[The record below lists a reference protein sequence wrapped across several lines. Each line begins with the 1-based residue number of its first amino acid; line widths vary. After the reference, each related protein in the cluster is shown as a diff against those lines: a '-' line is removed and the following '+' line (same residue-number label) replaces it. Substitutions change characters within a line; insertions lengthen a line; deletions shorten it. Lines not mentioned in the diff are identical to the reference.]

1 MCHGRIVII
10 ILKSGKTDKFPE
22 KVPVKIVR
30 ILEILCQWY
39 HNNLMWA
46 FCERSAEIRKNSA
59 NSKKSEKIGTK
70 YGHFIQTGFRNY
82 GQNAEKTVSFVI
94 RVDNQKG
101 LGYNLNIKVDAL
113 CVDFVKKCEC
123 TTVTVVCSSFSACQS
138 GHTGTVPMKG
148 CVFWETHMPA
158 TKPFLLYILFLERGN
173 FSMQFKK
180 NKTVLAAVLAAAM
193 ACSAIVPTAA
203 SAAGTRTKA
212 EAYGD
217 KTYAARF
224 MSLYDDVITNGVQ
237 NGYMSSTSTVSGG
250 LGVPYHSVE
259 TLCIEAPDYGHETT
273 SEALSYLVWTAA
285 MRDNIVNKANKGE
298 ITVKGEK
305 DAASETVGDTAK
317 AWKTMEATLVPDT
330 QAGIMQKNDLSATY
344 SDEWEQIELY
354 PTDMVSD
361 CTAKNPIHQ
370 YFTSAYGSDKGLYLM
385 HWLADV
391 DDWYGFGAGTSSQY
405 KQQNVSGSFTMINT
419 FQRGEQES
427 CWETIPHACVEEL
440 KFGIQSGQEESTR
453 NGGMKGFFNTE
464 QNVAK
469 QYSYTNA
476 PDAEDRAIQAVYAAN
491 RWGVADQSVDSK
503 WGGSQKLDVLA
514 AKMGDET
521 RNNMFDKYYR
531 SIGATNKWATD
542 STNGQYYLMNWYTS
556 WGGALDGNW
565 AWQIGC
571 SHAHEFYQNPLAAY
585 ALAYDT
591 NLSSNMKAQGA
602 VEDFKK
608 SFQTQM
614 EYYLWLL
621 SNDGVIAGGS
631 TNSVNGRYEDHSK
644 NVSGTSEFNK
654 MVYVEHPVYADPGSN
669 HWIGNQVWAVQRL
682 AELYYV
688 VKTQGDAS
696 GITVGGM
703 DLTTALETILDKWTG
718 WFLDNSILGKASGT
732 IKFEDYY
739 EKYHATNGFGKT
751 KFEIPDLSTV
761 TDDGESFS
769 IPSSLIWSGEPNT
782 WTGTYQENTNL
793 KATIVGYGDGDLGC
807 VSSLANTLIYYAAGR
822 GVSASDLATGEA
834 SYKSSRG
841 TKSTDMKDRAAQSLY
856 LAKELL
862 DREWNKYRDDIGLGV
877 SDHNTNLT
885 RLWETK
891 LVLPNGQRANGQGK
905 VLAKGDYTGKMPNG
919 DLIQDGVAFVDI
931 RSNYRDDPMYKEAEK
946 YYQQD
951 GNTDGY
957 YFTLHRFWHA
967 GDIMM
972 ALGTMAEVY
981 PDLTPDPDSENP
993 DTDAPV
999 VTPSDVTVAVGE
1011 TKDLTVD
1018 QTGCDFKSDDD
1029 SIASVSKDGTITGVK
1044 EGTTTITVTNKD
1056 GKSTTV
1062 KVTVTATDTTTTEAT
1077 TTTTGSETTT
1087 TGAETTTTGAET
1099 TTTGADTTTS
1109 AGETTTVDPNADNI
1123 GDVNLDGVVDILDA
1137 VMLNKYLAG
1146 VVQLSD
1152 QALRNANC
1160 DQSADDI
1167 DNVGE
1172 KDTTALV
1179 RFVLNME
1186 GYQDLPFIAE

>member
-1 MCHGRIVII
+1 
-10 ILKSGKTDKFPE
+10 
-22 KVPVKIVR
+22 
-30 ILEILCQWY
+30 
-39 HNNLMWA
+39 
-46 FCERSAEIRKNSA
+46 
-59 NSKKSEKIGTK
+59 
-70 YGHFIQTGFRNY
+70 
-82 GQNAEKTVSFVI
+82 
-94 RVDNQKG
+94 
-101 LGYNLNIKVDAL
+101 
-113 CVDFVKKCEC
+113 
-123 TTVTVVCSSFSACQS
+123 
-138 GHTGTVPMKG
+138 
-148 CVFWETHMPA
+148 
-158 TKPFLLYILFLERGN
+158 
-173 FSMQFKK
+173 MQFKK

-285 MRDNIVNKANKGE
+285 MRDNIVNKANKGD

-330 QAGIMQKNDLSATY
+330 QAGIMQKQQLSATY

-354 PTDMVSD
+354 PTDMLTGNNAV
-361 CTAKNPIHQ
+361 NPIHQ

-440 KFGIQSGQEESTR
+440 KFGIKSGQEGSTR

-464 QNVAK
+464 QNVAQ

-521 RNNMFDKYYR
+521 RNNMFDKYYKT
-531 SIGATNKWATD
+531 IGTTNKWD
-542 STNGQYYLMNWYTS
+542 SSNSDGQYYLMNWYTS
-556 WGGALDGNW
+556 WGGALDGGW

-631 TNSVNGRYEDHSK
+631 TNSVNGRYEEHSK
-644 NVSGTSEFNK
+644 NASGTAEFNK

-732 IKFEDYY
+732 ITFEDYY
-739 EKYHATNGFGKT
+739 EHYHEKDGTGKT

-769 IPSSLIWSGEPNT
+769 IPSSLIWSGEPNS

-877 SDHNTNLT
+877 SDHNTNLV

-931 RSNYRDDPMYKEAEK
+931 RSNYKNDPMYKEAEK

-972 ALGTMAEVY
+972 ALGTMSEVY

-1062 KVTVTATDTTTTEAT
+1062 KVTVTAADTTTTEAT
-1077 TTTTGSETTT
+1077 TTTASKTTT
-1087 TGAETTTTGAET
+1087 TESV

-1152 QALRNANC
+1152 QAYRNANC

-1167 DNVGE
+1167 NNVGE

-1179 RFVLNME
+1179 RFVLNMD
-1186 GYQDLPFIAE
+1186 GYQNLPYIAE

>member
-1 MCHGRIVII
+1 M
-10 ILKSGKTDKFPE
+10 LF
-22 KVPVKIVR
+22 
-30 ILEILCQWY
+30 
-39 HNNLMWA
+39 
-46 FCERSAEIRKNSA
+46 RS
-59 NSKKSEKIGTK
+59 
-70 YGHFIQTGFRNY
+70 
-82 GQNAEKTVSFVI
+82 
-94 RVDNQKG
+94 
-101 LGYNLNIKVDAL
+101 AL

-180 NKTVLAAVLAAAM
+180 NKTVLAAILAAAM

-305 DAASETVGDTAK
+305 DAASESVGDTAK
-317 AWKTMEATLVPDT
+317 AWKTMESTLVPDT
-330 QAGIMQKNDLSATY
+330 QAGIMQKQQLSATY

-354 PTDMVSD
+354 PTDMLEGNNAV
-361 CTAKNPIHQ
+361 NPIHQ

-391 DDWYGFGAGTSSQY
+391 DDWYGFGSGTSSQY

-440 KFGIQSGQEESTR
+440 KFGIQNGQEGSTR
-453 NGGMKGFFNTE
+453 IGGMKGFFNTE
-464 QNVAK
+464 QKVAP

-521 RNNMFDKYYR
+521 RNNMFDKYYKT
-531 SIGATNKWATD
+531 IGTTNKWDT
-542 STNGQYYLMNWYTS
+542 SNSNGQYYLMNWYTS
-556 WGGALDGNW
+556 WGGALDGSW

-631 TNSVNGRYEDHSK
+631 TNSVNGRYEEHSK

-732 IKFEDYY
+732 ITFEDYY
-739 EKYHATNGFGKT
+739 EKYHATDGTGKT

-761 TDDGESFS
+761 TDDGTSFS
-769 IPSSLIWSGEPNT
+769 IPSSLIWSGEPNS

-822 GVSASDLATGEA
+822 GISANDLATGEA
-834 SYKSSRG
+834 SYKSNRG

-862 DREWNKYRDDIGLGV
+862 DREWNNFRDDIGLGV

-891 LVLPNGQRANGQGK
+891 LVLPNGQRTNGQGK

-931 RSNYRDDPMYKEAEK
+931 RSNYKSDPMYQEAEK

-951 GNTDGY
+951 GNTDNY

-972 ALGTMAEVY
+972 ALGTMSEVY
-981 PDLTPDPDSENP
+981 PDLTPDSETP

-1044 EGTTTITVTNKD
+1044 EGKTTITVTNKD

-1062 KVTVTATDTTTTEAT
+1062 TVTVTAADTTTTEAT
-1077 TTTTGSETTT
+1077 TTTTESETTT
-1087 TGAETTTTGAET
+1087 TGAKTTTT
-1099 TTTGADTTTS
+1099 

-1152 QALRNANC
+1152 QAYRNANC

-1179 RFVLNME
+1179 RFVLNMD
-1186 GYQDLPFIAE
+1186 GYQNLPYIAE

>member
-1 MCHGRIVII
+1 M
-10 ILKSGKTDKFPE
+10 
-22 KVPVKIVR
+22 
-30 ILEILCQWY
+30 
-39 HNNLMWA
+39 
-46 FCERSAEIRKNSA
+46 
-59 NSKKSEKIGTK
+59 
-70 YGHFIQTGFRNY
+70 
-82 GQNAEKTVSFVI
+82 
-94 RVDNQKG
+94 
-101 LGYNLNIKVDAL
+101 
-113 CVDFVKKCEC
+113 DFVKKCEC

-330 QAGIMQKNDLSATY
+330 QAGIMQKSQLKATY

-354 PTDMVSD
+354 PTDML
-361 CTAKNPIHQ
+361 TGNEAANPIHQ

-440 KFGIQSGQEESTR
+440 KFGIKSGQEGSTR

-464 QNVAK
+464 QNVAQ

-521 RNNMFDKYYR
+521 RNNMFDKYYKT
-531 SIGATNKWATD
+531 IGTTNKWD
-542 STNGQYYLMNWYTS
+542 SSNSNGQYYLMNWYTS
-556 WGGALDGNW
+556 WGGALDGGW

-631 TNSVNGRYEDHSK
+631 TNSVNGRYEEHSK
-644 NVSGTSEFNK
+644 NASGTAEFNK

-732 IKFEDYY
+732 ITFEDYY
-739 EKYHATNGFGKT
+739 EHYHEKDGTGKT

-769 IPSSLIWSGEPNT
+769 IPSSLIWSGEPNS

-834 SYKSSRG
+834 SYKANRG

-891 LVLPNGQRANGQGK
+891 LVLPNGQRANGLGK

-931 RSNYRDDPMYKEAEK
+931 RSNYKSDPMYQEAEK

-999 VTPSDVTVAVGE
+999 VTPSEVTVKVGE

-1029 SIASVSKDGTITGVK
+1029 SIASVSKDGTITGVSAGK
-1044 EGTTTITVTNKD
+1044 TTITVTNKD

-1062 KVTVTATDTTTTEAT
+1062 TVTVTAADTTTTEAT
-1077 TTTTGSETTT
+1077 TTTTESV
-1087 TGAETTTTGAET
+1087 

-1152 QALRNANC
+1152 QAYRNANC

-1167 DNVGE
+1167 NNVGE

-1179 RFVLNME
+1179 RFVLNMD
-1186 GYQDLPFIAE
+1186 GYQNLPFIAAE

>member
-1 MCHGRIVII
+1 
-10 ILKSGKTDKFPE
+10 
-22 KVPVKIVR
+22 
-30 ILEILCQWY
+30 
-39 HNNLMWA
+39 
-46 FCERSAEIRKNSA
+46 
-59 NSKKSEKIGTK
+59 
-70 YGHFIQTGFRNY
+70 
-82 GQNAEKTVSFVI
+82 
-94 RVDNQKG
+94 
-101 LGYNLNIKVDAL
+101 
-113 CVDFVKKCEC
+113 
-123 TTVTVVCSSFSACQS
+123 
-138 GHTGTVPMKG
+138 
-148 CVFWETHMPA
+148 
-158 TKPFLLYILFLERGN
+158 
-173 FSMQFKK
+173 
-180 NKTVLAAVLAAAM
+180 
-193 ACSAIVPTAA
+193 
-203 SAAGTRTKA
+203 
-212 EAYGD
+212 
-217 KTYAARF
+217 
-224 MSLYDDVITNGVQ
+224 
-237 NGYMSSTSTVSGG
+237 
-250 LGVPYHSVE
+250 
-259 TLCIEAPDYGHETT
+259 
-273 SEALSYLVWTAA
+273 
-285 MRDNIVNKANKGE
+285 
-298 ITVKGEK
+298 
-305 DAASETVGDTAK
+305 
-317 AWKTMEATLVPDT
+317 
-330 QAGIMQKNDLSATY
+330 
-344 SDEWEQIELY
+344 
-354 PTDMVSD
+354 
-361 CTAKNPIHQ
+361 
-370 YFTSAYGSDKGLYLM
+370 
-385 HWLADV
+385 
-391 DDWYGFGAGTSSQY
+391 
-405 KQQNVSGSFTMINT
+405 
-419 FQRGEQES
+419 
-427 CWETIPHACVEEL
+427 
-440 KFGIQSGQEESTR
+440 
-453 NGGMKGFFNTE
+453 
-464 QNVAK
+464 
-469 QYSYTNA
+469 
-476 PDAEDRAIQAVYAAN
+476 
-491 RWGVADQSVDSK
+491 
-503 WGGSQKLDVLA
+503 
-514 AKMGDET
+514 MGDET
-521 RNNMFDKYYR
+521 RNNMFDKYYKT
-531 SIGATNKWATD
+531 IGTTDKWD
-542 STNGQYYLMNWYTS
+542 KSNSNGQYYLMNWYTS
-556 WGGALDGNW
+556 WGGALDGSW

-654 MVYVEHPVYADPGSN
+654 MVYVEHAVYADPGSN

-732 IKFEDYY
+732 ITFEDYY
-739 EKYHATNGFGKT
+739 EKYHATDGTGKT

-769 IPSSLIWSGEPNT
+769 IPSILIWSGEPNS

-822 GVSASDLATGEA
+822 GISASDLATGEA

-905 VLAKGDYTGKMPNG
+905 TLAKGDYTGKMPNG

-931 RSNYRDDPMYKEAEK
+931 RSNYKSDPMYQEAEK

-951 GNTDGY
+951 GNTDNY

-972 ALGTMAEVY
+972 ALGTMSEVY

-1044 EGTTTITVTNKD
+1044 EGKTTITVTNKD

-1062 KVTVTATDTTTTEAT
+1062 TVTVTAADTTTTEAT
-1077 TTTTGSETTT
+1077 TTTTESETTT
-1087 TGAETTTTGAET
+1087 TGAKTTTT
-1099 TTTGADTTTS
+1099 

-1152 QALRNANC
+1152 QAYRNANC

-1179 RFVLNME
+1179 RFVLNMD
-1186 GYQDLPFIAE
+1186 GYQNLPYIAE

>member
-1 MCHGRIVII
+1 
-10 ILKSGKTDKFPE
+10 
-22 KVPVKIVR
+22 
-30 ILEILCQWY
+30 
-39 HNNLMWA
+39 
-46 FCERSAEIRKNSA
+46 
-59 NSKKSEKIGTK
+59 
-70 YGHFIQTGFRNY
+70 
-82 GQNAEKTVSFVI
+82 
-94 RVDNQKG
+94 
-101 LGYNLNIKVDAL
+101 
-113 CVDFVKKCEC
+113 
-123 TTVTVVCSSFSACQS
+123 
-138 GHTGTVPMKG
+138 
-148 CVFWETHMPA
+148 
-158 TKPFLLYILFLERGN
+158 
-173 FSMQFKK
+173 MQFKK

-305 DAASETVGDTAK
+305 DAASESVGDTAK
-317 AWKTMEATLVPDT
+317 AWKTMESTLVPDT
-330 QAGIMQKNDLSATY
+330 QAGIMQKQQLSATY

-354 PTDMVSD
+354 PTAMLEGNNAV
-361 CTAKNPIHQ
+361 NPIHQ

-391 DDWYGFGAGTSSQY
+391 DDWYGFGSGTSSQY

-440 KFGIQSGQEESTR
+440 KFGIKNGQEGSTR
-453 NGGMKGFFNTE
+453 EGGMKGFFNTE
-464 QNVAK
+464 QKVAP

-521 RNNMFDKYYR
+521 RNNMFDKYYKT
-531 SIGATNKWATD
+531 IGTTNKWDT
-542 STNGQYYLMNWYTS
+542 SNSNGQYYLMNWYTS
-556 WGGALDGNW
+556 WGGALDGSW

-631 TNSVNGRYEDHSK
+631 TNSVNGRYEEHSK

-732 IKFEDYY
+732 ITFEDYY
-739 EKYHATNGFGKT
+739 EKYHATDGTGKT

-761 TDDGESFS
+761 TDDGTSFS
-769 IPSSLIWSGEPNT
+769 IPSSLIWSGEPNS

-822 GVSASDLATGEA
+822 GISANDLATGEA
-834 SYKSSRG
+834 SYKSNRG

-862 DREWNKYRDDIGLGV
+862 DREWNNFRDDIGLGV

-891 LVLPNGQRANGQGK
+891 LVLPNGQRTNGQGK

-931 RSNYRDDPMYKEAEK
+931 RSNYKSDPMYQEAEK

-951 GNTDGY
+951 GNTDNY

-972 ALGTMAEVY
+972 ALGTMSEVY
-981 PDLTPDPDSENP
+981 PDLTPDSETP

-1044 EGTTTITVTNKD
+1044 EGKTTITVTNKD

-1062 KVTVTATDTTTTEAT
+1062 TVTVTAADTTTTEAT
-1077 TTTTGSETTT
+1077 TTTTESETTT
-1087 TGAETTTTGAET
+1087 TGAKTTTT
-1099 TTTGADTTTS
+1099 

-1152 QALRNANC
+1152 QAYRNANC

-1179 RFVLNME
+1179 RFVLNMD
-1186 GYQDLPFIAE
+1186 GYQNLPYIAE

>member
-1 MCHGRIVII
+1 MRC
-10 ILKSGKTDKFPE
+10 KT
-22 KVPVKIVR
+22 
-30 ILEILCQWY
+30 QQ
-39 HNNLMWA
+39 NN
-46 FCERSAEIRKNSA
+46 
-59 NSKKSEKIGTK
+59 
-70 YGHFIQTGFRNY
+70 
-82 GQNAEKTVSFVI
+82 
-94 RVDNQKG
+94 
-101 LGYNLNIKVDAL
+101 
-113 CVDFVKKCEC
+113 
-123 TTVTVVCSSFSACQS
+123 
-138 GHTGTVPMKG
+138 
-148 CVFWETHMPA
+148 
-158 TKPFLLYILFLERGN
+158 
-173 FSMQFKK
+173 
-180 NKTVLAAVLAAAM
+180 
-193 ACSAIVPTAA
+193 
-203 SAAGTRTKA
+203 
-212 EAYGD
+212 
-217 KTYAARF
+217 
-224 MSLYDDVITNGVQ
+224 
-237 NGYMSSTSTVSGG
+237 
-250 LGVPYHSVE
+250 
-259 TLCIEAPDYGHETT
+259 
-273 SEALSYLVWTAA
+273 
-285 MRDNIVNKANKGE
+285 
-298 ITVKGEK
+298 KGEK
-305 DAASETVGDTAK
+305 DAASESVGDTAK
-317 AWKTMEATLVPDT
+317 AWKTMESTLVPDT
-330 QAGIMQKNDLSATY
+330 QAGIMQKQQLSATY

-354 PTDMVSD
+354 PTDMLEGN
-361 CTAKNPIHQ
+361 TAVNPIHQ

-391 DDWYGFGAGTSSQY
+391 DDWYGFGSGTSSQY

-440 KFGIQSGQEESTR
+440 KFGIQNGQEGSTR
-453 NGGMKGFFNTE
+453 IGGMKGFFNTE
-464 QNVAK
+464 QKVAQ

-521 RNNMFDKYYR
+521 RNNMFDKYYKT
-531 SIGATNKWATD
+531 IGTTDKWD
-542 STNGQYYLMNWYTS
+542 KSNSNGQYYLMNWYTS
-556 WGGALDGNW
+556 WGGALDGSW

-732 IKFEDYY
+732 ITFEDYY
-739 EKYHATNGFGKT
+739 EKYHATDGTGKT

-769 IPSSLIWSGEPNT
+769 IPSSLIWSGEPNS

-822 GVSASDLATGEA
+822 GISASDLATGEA

-891 LVLPNGQRANGQGK
+891 LVLPNGQRQNGQGK
-905 VLAKGDYTGKMPNG
+905 TLAKGDYTGKMPNG

-931 RSNYRDDPMYKEAEK
+931 RSNYKSDPMYQEAEK

-951 GNTDGY
+951 GNTDNY

-972 ALGTMAEVY
+972 ALGTMSEVY
-981 PDLTPDPDSENP
+981 PDLTPDSKTP

-1044 EGTTTITVTNKD
+1044 EGKTTITVTNKD

-1062 KVTVTATDTTTTEAT
+1062 TVTVTAADTTTTEAT
-1077 TTTTGSETTT
+1077 TTSEATTT
-1087 TGAETTTTGAET
+1087 TGAKTTTT
-1099 TTTGADTTTS
+1099 

-1152 QALRNANC
+1152 QAYRNANC

-1179 RFVLNME
+1179 RFVLNMD
-1186 GYQDLPFIAE
+1186 GYQNLPYIAE

>member
-1 MCHGRIVII
+1 MIPKSTPIYYCKKTCICHGRIVII

-59 NSKKSEKIGTK
+59 NSKKSEKTGTK
-70 YGHFIQTGFRNY
+70 YGQFIQTGFLNY

-180 NKTVLAAVLAAAM
+180 NKTVLAAILAAAM

-317 AWKTMEATLVPDT
+317 AWKTMEATLIPDT
-330 QAGIMQKNDLSATY
+330 QAGIMQKQQLSATY

-354 PTDMVSD
+354 PTDMLNGNNAV
-361 CTAKNPIHQ
+361 NPIHQ

-440 KFGIQSGQEESTR
+440 KFGIQNGQEGSTR

-464 QNVAK
+464 QNVAQ

-521 RNNMFDKYYR
+521 RNNMFDKYYKT
-531 SIGATNKWATD
+531 IGTTNKWDT
-542 STNGQYYLMNWYTS
+542 SNSNGQYYLMNWYTS
-556 WGGALDGNW
+556 WGGALDGGW

-644 NVSGTSEFNK
+644 NASGTSEFNK

-696 GITVGGM
+696 GISVGGM

-732 IKFEDYY
+732 ITFEDYY
-739 EKYHATNGFGKT
+739 EKYHATDGTGKT

-761 TDDGESFS
+761 TDDGTSFS
-769 IPSSLIWSGEPNT
+769 IPSSLIWSGEPNS

-822 GVSASDLATGEA
+822 GISASDLATGEA
-834 SYKSSRG
+834 SYKANRG

-891 LVLPNGQRANGQGK
+891 LVLPNGQRTNGQGK
-905 VLAKGDYTGKMPNG
+905 TLAKGDYTGKMPNG

-931 RSNYRDDPMYKEAEK
+931 RSNYKSDPMYLEAEK
-946 YYQQD
+946 YYKQD
-951 GNTDGY
+951 GNTDNY

-972 ALGTMAEVY
+972 ALGTMSEVY
-981 PDLTPDPDSENP
+981 PDLTPDSETP

-999 VTPSDVTVAVGE
+999 VTPSDVTVKVGE

-1018 QTGCDFKSDDD
+1018 QTGCDFKSDDE

-1044 EGTTTITVTNKD
+1044 EGKTTITVTNKD

-1062 KVTVTATDTTTTEAT
+1062 TVTVTAATTTEAT
-1077 TTTTGSETTT
+1077 TTSANDTTT
-1087 TGAETTTTGAET
+1087 TATETTASGA
-1099 TTTGADTTTS
+1099 
-1109 AGETTTVDPNADNI
+1109 TTTVDPNADNI
-1123 GDVNLDGVVDILDA
+1123 GDVNLDGVVDIADA
-1137 VMLNKYLAG
+1137 VTLNKYLAG

-1160 DQSADDI
+1160 DQSPSDI
-1167 DNVGE
+1167 DNIGD

-1179 RFVLNME
+1179 RFVLNVE
-1186 GYQDLPFIAE
+1186 GYQDLPFMGE

>member
-1 MCHGRIVII
+1 
-10 ILKSGKTDKFPE
+10 
-22 KVPVKIVR
+22 
-30 ILEILCQWY
+30 
-39 HNNLMWA
+39 
-46 FCERSAEIRKNSA
+46 
-59 NSKKSEKIGTK
+59 
-70 YGHFIQTGFRNY
+70 
-82 GQNAEKTVSFVI
+82 
-94 RVDNQKG
+94 
-101 LGYNLNIKVDAL
+101 
-113 CVDFVKKCEC
+113 
-123 TTVTVVCSSFSACQS
+123 
-138 GHTGTVPMKG
+138 
-148 CVFWETHMPA
+148 
-158 TKPFLLYILFLERGN
+158 
-173 FSMQFKK
+173 MQFKK

-330 QAGIMQKNDLSATY
+330 QAGIMQKSQLKATY

-354 PTDMVSD
+354 PTDML
-361 CTAKNPIHQ
+361 TGNEAANPIHQ

-440 KFGIQSGQEESTR
+440 KFGIKSGQEGSTR

-464 QNVAK
+464 QNVAQ

-521 RNNMFDKYYR
+521 RNNMFDKYYKT
-531 SIGATNKWATD
+531 IGTTNKWD
-542 STNGQYYLMNWYTS
+542 SSNSNGQYYLMNWYTS
-556 WGGALDGNW
+556 WGGALDGGW

-631 TNSVNGRYEDHSK
+631 TNSVNGRYEEHSK

-732 IKFEDYY
+732 ITFEDYY
-739 EKYHATNGFGKT
+739 EHYHEKDGTGKT

-891 LVLPNGQRANGQGK
+891 LVLPNGQRANGLGK

-931 RSNYRDDPMYKEAEK
+931 RSNYKSDPMYKEAEK

-999 VTPSDVTVAVGE
+999 VTPSEVTVKVGE

-1029 SIASVSKDGTITGVK
+1029 SVASVSKDGTITGVK

-1062 KVTVTATDTTTTEAT
+1062 KVTVTATTTEAT
-1077 TTTTGSETTT
+1077 TTIASETTT
-1087 TGAETTTTGAET
+1087 TESV

-1152 QALRNANC
+1152 QAYRNANC

-1167 DNVGE
+1167 NNVGE

-1179 RFVLNME
+1179 RFVLNMD
-1186 GYQDLPFIAE
+1186 GYQNLPFIAAE

>member
-1 MCHGRIVII
+1 
-10 ILKSGKTDKFPE
+10 
-22 KVPVKIVR
+22 
-30 ILEILCQWY
+30 
-39 HNNLMWA
+39 
-46 FCERSAEIRKNSA
+46 
-59 NSKKSEKIGTK
+59 
-70 YGHFIQTGFRNY
+70 
-82 GQNAEKTVSFVI
+82 
-94 RVDNQKG
+94 
-101 LGYNLNIKVDAL
+101 
-113 CVDFVKKCEC
+113 
-123 TTVTVVCSSFSACQS
+123 
-138 GHTGTVPMKG
+138 
-148 CVFWETHMPA
+148 
-158 TKPFLLYILFLERGN
+158 
-173 FSMQFKK
+173 MQFKK
-180 NKTVLAAVLAAAM
+180 NKTVLAAILAAAM

-217 KTYAARF
+217 STYAARF

-305 DAASETVGDTAK
+305 DAASESVGDIAK
-317 AWKTMEATLVPDT
+317 AWKTMEATLVPDA
-330 QAGIMQKNDLSATY
+330 QAGIMQKQELSATY

-354 PTDMVSD
+354 PTDMLDGNKAV
-361 CTAKNPIHQ
+361 NPIHQ

-391 DDWYGFGAGTSSQY
+391 DDWYGFGSGTSSQY

-440 KFGIQSGQEESTR
+440 KFGIQSGQEGSTR

-521 RNNMFDKYYR
+521 RNNMFDKYYKT
-531 SIGATNKWATD
+531 IGTTNKWDT
-542 STNGQYYLMNWYTS
+542 SNSNGQYYLMNWYTS
-556 WGGALDGNW
+556 WGGALDGGW

-631 TNSVNGRYEDHSK
+631 TNSVNGRYEEHSK

-696 GITVGGM
+696 GVTVGGM

-732 IKFEDYY
+732 ITFEDYY
-739 EKYHATNGFGKT
+739 EKYHATDGTGKT

-793 KATIVGYGDGDLGC
+793 KATITGYGDGDLGC

-822 GVSASDLATGEA
+822 GISASDLATGEA
-834 SYKSSRG
+834 SYKSNRG

-905 VLAKGDYTGKMPNG
+905 VLAKGDYSGKMPNG

-931 RSNYRDDPMYKEAEK
+931 RSNYKSDPMYQEAEK

-951 GNTDGY
+951 GNTDNY

-972 ALGTMAEVY
+972 ALGTMSEVY
-981 PDLTPDPDSENP
+981 PTLTPDPTEDP
-993 DTDAPV
+993 DAPV
-999 VTPSDVTVAVGE
+999 VTPSEVTVKVGE

-1018 QTGCDFKSDDD
+1018 QTGCDFKSDDE

-1062 KVTVTATDTTTTEAT
+1062 TVTVTAADTTTTEAT
-1077 TTTTGSETTT
+1077 TTTTESETTT
-1087 TGAETTTTGAET
+1087 TGAETTTT
-1099 TTTGADTTTS
+1099 

-1172 KDTTALV
+1172 RDTTALV

>member
-1 MCHGRIVII
+1 M
-10 ILKSGKTDKFPE
+10 
-22 KVPVKIVR
+22 
-30 ILEILCQWY
+30 
-39 HNNLMWA
+39 
-46 FCERSAEIRKNSA
+46 
-59 NSKKSEKIGTK
+59 
-70 YGHFIQTGFRNY
+70 
-82 GQNAEKTVSFVI
+82 
-94 RVDNQKG
+94 
-101 LGYNLNIKVDAL
+101 
-113 CVDFVKKCEC
+113 DFVKKCEC

-317 AWKTMEATLVPDT
+317 AWKTMESTLIPDT
-330 QAGIMQKNDLSATY
+330 QAGIMQKQQLSATY

-354 PTDMVSD
+354 PTDMLQGN
-361 CTAKNPIHQ
+361 TAVNPIHQ

-440 KFGIQSGQEESTR
+440 KFGIKNGQEGSTR

-464 QNVAK
+464 QNVAQ

-521 RNNMFDKYYR
+521 RNNMFDKYYKT
-531 SIGATNKWATD
+531 IGTTNKGD
-542 STNGQYYLMNWYTS
+542 LSNSNGQYYLMNWYTS
-556 WGGALDGNW
+556 WGGALDGSW

-585 ALAYDT
+585 ALAYET

-732 IKFEDYY
+732 ITFEDYY
-739 EKYHATNGFGKT
+739 EKYHEKDGTGKT

-769 IPSSLIWSGEPNT
+769 IPSSLIWSGEPNS

-822 GVSASDLATGEA
+822 GISASDLATGEA
-834 SYKSSRG
+834 SYKANRG

-877 SDHNTNLT
+877 SDHNTNLK
-885 RLWETK
+885 RLWEQK

-931 RSNYRDDPMYKEAEK
+931 RSNYKSDPMYKEAEK

-972 ALGTMAEVY
+972 ALGTMSEVY
-981 PDLTPDPDSENP
+981 PDLTPDPETP

-1062 KVTVTATDTTTTEAT
+1062 KVTVTATTTEAT
-1077 TTTTGSETTT
+1077 TTTTES
-1087 TGAETTTTGAET
+1087 ETTTTGAET

>member
-1 MCHGRIVII
+1 
-10 ILKSGKTDKFPE
+10 
-22 KVPVKIVR
+22 
-30 ILEILCQWY
+30 
-39 HNNLMWA
+39 
-46 FCERSAEIRKNSA
+46 
-59 NSKKSEKIGTK
+59 
-70 YGHFIQTGFRNY
+70 
-82 GQNAEKTVSFVI
+82 
-94 RVDNQKG
+94 
-101 LGYNLNIKVDAL
+101 
-113 CVDFVKKCEC
+113 
-123 TTVTVVCSSFSACQS
+123 
-138 GHTGTVPMKG
+138 
-148 CVFWETHMPA
+148 
-158 TKPFLLYILFLERGN
+158 
-173 FSMQFKK
+173 MQFKK

-285 MRDNIVNKANKGE
+285 MRDNIVNKANKGD

-317 AWKTMEATLVPDT
+317 AWKTMEATLIPDT
-330 QAGIMQKNDLSATY
+330 QAGIMQKQQLSATY

-354 PTDMVSD
+354 PTDMLQGN
-361 CTAKNPIHQ
+361 TAVNPIHQ

-440 KFGIQSGQEESTR
+440 KFGIKNGQEGSTR

-464 QNVAK
+464 QNVAQ

-521 RNNMFDKYYR
+521 RNNMFDKYYKT
-531 SIGATNKWATD
+531 IGTTNKGD
-542 STNGQYYLMNWYTS
+542 LSNSNGQYYLMNWYTS
-556 WGGALDGNW
+556 WGGALDGSW

-585 ALAYDT
+585 ALAYET

-644 NVSGTSEFNK
+644 NVSGTAEFNK

-732 IKFEDYY
+732 ITFKDYY
-739 EKYHATNGFGKT
+739 EHYHETDGTGKT
-751 KFEIPDLSTV
+751 TFEIPDLSTV

-877 SDHNTNLT
+877 SDHNTNLK

-891 LVLPNGQRANGQGK
+891 LVLPDGKQANGQGK

-919 DLIQDGVAFVDI
+919 DLIQSGVAFVDI
-931 RSNYRDDPMYKEAEK
+931 RSNYKNDPMYKEAEK

-1062 KVTVTATDTTTTEAT
+1062 KVTVTATTTEAT
-1077 TTTTGSETTT
+1077 TTTTES
-1087 TGAETTTTGAET
+1087 ETTTTGAET

>member
-1 MCHGRIVII
+1 M
-10 ILKSGKTDKFPE
+10 
-22 KVPVKIVR
+22 
-30 ILEILCQWY
+30 
-39 HNNLMWA
+39 
-46 FCERSAEIRKNSA
+46 
-59 NSKKSEKIGTK
+59 
-70 YGHFIQTGFRNY
+70 
-82 GQNAEKTVSFVI
+82 
-94 RVDNQKG
+94 
-101 LGYNLNIKVDAL
+101 
-113 CVDFVKKCEC
+113 DFVKKCEC

-330 QAGIMQKNDLSATY
+330 QAGIMQKSQLKATY

-354 PTDMVSD
+354 PTDML
-361 CTAKNPIHQ
+361 TGNEAANPIHQ

-440 KFGIQSGQEESTR
+440 KFGIKSGQEGSTR

-464 QNVAK
+464 QNVAQ

-521 RNNMFDKYYR
+521 RNNMFDKYYKT
-531 SIGATNKWATD
+531 IGTTNKWD
-542 STNGQYYLMNWYTS
+542 SSNSNGQYYLMNWYTS
-556 WGGALDGNW
+556 WGGALDGGW

-631 TNSVNGRYEDHSK
+631 TNSVNGRYEEHSK
-644 NVSGTSEFNK
+644 NASGTAEFNK

-732 IKFEDYY
+732 ITFEDYY
-739 EKYHATNGFGKT
+739 EHYHEKDGTGKT

-769 IPSSLIWSGEPNT
+769 IPSSLIWSGEPNS

-834 SYKSSRG
+834 SYKANRG

-891 LVLPNGQRANGQGK
+891 LVLPNGQRANGLGK
-905 VLAKGDYTGKMPNG
+905 VLAKGDYSGKMPNG

-931 RSNYRDDPMYKEAEK
+931 RSNYKSDPMYQEAEK

-972 ALGTMAEVY
+972 ALGTMSEVY

-1029 SIASVSKDGTITGVK
+1029 SIASVSKDGTITGVSAGK
-1044 EGTTTITVTNKD
+1044 TTITVTNKD

-1062 KVTVTATDTTTTEAT
+1062 TVTVTAADTTTTEAT
-1077 TTTTGSETTT
+1077 TTTTESV
-1087 TGAETTTTGAET
+1087 

-1152 QALRNANC
+1152 QAYRNANC

-1167 DNVGE
+1167 NNVGE

-1179 RFVLNME
+1179 RFVLNMD
-1186 GYQDLPFIAE
+1186 GYQNLPFIAAE

>member
-1 MCHGRIVII
+1 M
-10 ILKSGKTDKFPE
+10 
-22 KVPVKIVR
+22 
-30 ILEILCQWY
+30 
-39 HNNLMWA
+39 
-46 FCERSAEIRKNSA
+46 
-59 NSKKSEKIGTK
+59 
-70 YGHFIQTGFRNY
+70 
-82 GQNAEKTVSFVI
+82 
-94 RVDNQKG
+94 
-101 LGYNLNIKVDAL
+101 
-113 CVDFVKKCEC
+113 DFVKKCEC

-330 QAGIMQKNDLSATY
+330 QAGIMQKSQLKATY

-354 PTDMVSD
+354 PTDML
-361 CTAKNPIHQ
+361 TGNEAANPIHQ

-440 KFGIQSGQEESTR
+440 KFGIKSGQEGSTR

-464 QNVAK
+464 QNVAQ

-521 RNNMFDKYYR
+521 RNNMFDKYYKT
-531 SIGATNKWATD
+531 IGTTNKWD
-542 STNGQYYLMNWYTS
+542 SSNSNGQYYLMNWYTS
-556 WGGALDGNW
+556 WGGALDGGW

-631 TNSVNGRYEDHSK
+631 TNSVNGRYEEHSK
-644 NVSGTSEFNK
+644 NASGTAEFNK

-732 IKFEDYY
+732 ITFEDYY
-739 EKYHATNGFGKT
+739 EHYHEKDGTGKT

-769 IPSSLIWSGEPNT
+769 IPSSLIWSGEPNS

-891 LVLPNGQRANGQGK
+891 LVLPNGQRQNGQGK
-905 VLAKGDYTGKMPNG
+905 TLAKGDYTGKMPNG

-931 RSNYRDDPMYKEAEK
+931 RSNYKNDPMYKEAEK

-972 ALGTMAEVY
+972 ALGTMSEVY

-1062 KVTVTATDTTTTEAT
+1062 KVTVTATTTEAT
-1077 TTTTGSETTT
+1077 TTTSETTT
-1087 TGAETTTTGAET
+1087 TESV

-1152 QALRNANC
+1152 QAYRNANC

-1167 DNVGE
+1167 NNVGE

-1179 RFVLNME
+1179 RFVLNMD
-1186 GYQDLPFIAE
+1186 GYQNLPFIAAE

>member
-1 MCHGRIVII
+1 
-10 ILKSGKTDKFPE
+10 
-22 KVPVKIVR
+22 
-30 ILEILCQWY
+30 
-39 HNNLMWA
+39 
-46 FCERSAEIRKNSA
+46 
-59 NSKKSEKIGTK
+59 
-70 YGHFIQTGFRNY
+70 
-82 GQNAEKTVSFVI
+82 
-94 RVDNQKG
+94 
-101 LGYNLNIKVDAL
+101 
-113 CVDFVKKCEC
+113 
-123 TTVTVVCSSFSACQS
+123 
-138 GHTGTVPMKG
+138 
-148 CVFWETHMPA
+148 
-158 TKPFLLYILFLERGN
+158 
-173 FSMQFKK
+173 MQFKK
-180 NKTVLAAVLAAAM
+180 NKTVLAAILAAAM

-217 KTYAARF
+217 STYAARF

-298 ITVKGEK
+298 ITVKGTK
-305 DAASETVGDTAK
+305 DASTESVGDTAK

-330 QAGIMQKNDLSATY
+330 QAGIMQKQQLSATY

-354 PTDMVSD
+354 PTDMLEGN
-361 CTAKNPIHQ
+361 TAVNPIHQ

-440 KFGIQSGQEESTR
+440 KFGIQSGQEGSTR
-453 NGGMKGFFNTE
+453 IGGMKGFFNTE
-464 QNVAK
+464 QKVAQ

-521 RNNMFDKYYR
+521 RNNMFDKYYKT
-531 SIGATNKWATD
+531 IGTTDKWD
-542 STNGQYYLMNWYTS
+542 KSNSNGQYYLMNWYTS
-556 WGGALDGNW
+556 WGGALDGSW

-688 VKTQGDAS
+688 VQTQGDAS

-703 DLTTALETILDKWTG
+703 SLTQALETILDKWTG

-732 IKFEDYY
+732 ITFEDYY
-739 EKYHATNGFGKT
+739 EKYHATDGTGKT

-769 IPSSLIWSGEPNT
+769 IPSSLIWSGEPNS
-782 WTGTYQENTNL
+782 WTATYQENTNL

-822 GVSASDLATGEA
+822 GISASDLATGEA
-834 SYKSSRG
+834 SYKANRG

-891 LVLPNGQRANGQGK
+891 LVLPNGQRQNGQGK
-905 VLAKGDYTGKMPNG
+905 TLAKGDYTGKMPNG

-931 RSNYRDDPMYKEAEK
+931 RSNYKSDPMYQEAEK
-946 YYQQD
+946 YYKQD
-951 GNTDGY
+951 GNTDNY

-972 ALGTMAEVY
+972 ALGTMSEVY
-981 PDLTPDPDSENP
+981 PDLTPDPET

-999 VTPSDVTVAVGE
+999 VTPSDVTIKVGE

-1018 QTGCDFKSDDD
+1018 QKDCTFKSDDE

-1044 EGTTTITVTNKD
+1044 EGTTTITVTNPE

-1062 KVTVTATDTTTTEAT
+1062 KVTVTADDVTTTEAT
-1077 TTTTGSETTT
+1077 TTSTSETTT
-1087 TGAETTTTGAET
+1087 TGSATTPDATK
-1099 TTTGADTTTS
+1099 
-1109 AGETTTVDPNADNI
+1109 DNI

-1160 DQSADDI
+1160 NQTAESV
-1167 DNVGE
+1167 NSVGDE
-1172 KDTTALV
+1172 DTTSLMEFLLSLV
-1179 RFVLNME
+1179 E
-1186 GYQDLPFIAE
+1186 DLPVTD

>member
-1 MCHGRIVII
+1 
-10 ILKSGKTDKFPE
+10 
-22 KVPVKIVR
+22 
-30 ILEILCQWY
+30 
-39 HNNLMWA
+39 
-46 FCERSAEIRKNSA
+46 
-59 NSKKSEKIGTK
+59 
-70 YGHFIQTGFRNY
+70 
-82 GQNAEKTVSFVI
+82 
-94 RVDNQKG
+94 
-101 LGYNLNIKVDAL
+101 
-113 CVDFVKKCEC
+113 
-123 TTVTVVCSSFSACQS
+123 
-138 GHTGTVPMKG
+138 
-148 CVFWETHMPA
+148 
-158 TKPFLLYILFLERGN
+158 
-173 FSMQFKK
+173 MQFKK

-330 QAGIMQKNDLSATY
+330 QAGIMQKSQLKATY

-354 PTDMVSD
+354 PTDML
-361 CTAKNPIHQ
+361 TGNEAANPIHQ

-440 KFGIQSGQEESTR
+440 KFGIKSGQEGSTR

-464 QNVAK
+464 QNVAQ

-521 RNNMFDKYYR
+521 RNNMFDKYYKT
-531 SIGATNKWATD
+531 IGTTNKWD
-542 STNGQYYLMNWYTS
+542 SSNSNGQYYLMNWYTS
-556 WGGALDGNW
+556 WGGALDGGW

-631 TNSVNGRYEDHSK
+631 TNSVNGRYEEHSK
-644 NVSGTSEFNK
+644 NASGTAEFNK

-732 IKFEDYY
+732 ITFEDYY
-739 EKYHATNGFGKT
+739 EHYHEKDGTGKT

-769 IPSSLIWSGEPNT
+769 IPSSLIWSGEPNS

-834 SYKSSRG
+834 SYKANRG

-891 LVLPNGQRANGQGK
+891 LVLPNGQRANGLGK

-931 RSNYRDDPMYKEAEK
+931 RSNYKSDPMYQEAEK

-972 ALGTMAEVY
+972 ALGTMSEVY

-999 VTPSDVTVAVGE
+999 VTPSDVTIAVGE

-1029 SIASVSKDGTITGVK
+1029 SIASVSKDGTITGVSAGK
-1044 EGTTTITVTNKD
+1044 TTITVTNKD

-1062 KVTVTATDTTTTEAT
+1062 TVTVTAADTTTTEAT
-1077 TTTTGSETTT
+1077 TTTTESV
-1087 TGAETTTTGAET
+1087 

-1152 QALRNANC
+1152 QAYRNANC

-1167 DNVGE
+1167 NNVGE

-1179 RFVLNME
+1179 RFVLNMD
-1186 GYQDLPFIAE
+1186 GYQNLPFIAAE

>member
-1 MCHGRIVII
+1 
-10 ILKSGKTDKFPE
+10 
-22 KVPVKIVR
+22 
-30 ILEILCQWY
+30 
-39 HNNLMWA
+39 
-46 FCERSAEIRKNSA
+46 
-59 NSKKSEKIGTK
+59 
-70 YGHFIQTGFRNY
+70 
-82 GQNAEKTVSFVI
+82 
-94 RVDNQKG
+94 
-101 LGYNLNIKVDAL
+101 
-113 CVDFVKKCEC
+113 
-123 TTVTVVCSSFSACQS
+123 
-138 GHTGTVPMKG
+138 
-148 CVFWETHMPA
+148 
-158 TKPFLLYILFLERGN
+158 
-173 FSMQFKK
+173 MQFKK

-330 QAGIMQKNDLSATY
+330 QAGIMQKSQLKATY

-354 PTDMVSD
+354 PTDML
-361 CTAKNPIHQ
+361 TGNEAANPIHQ

-440 KFGIQSGQEESTR
+440 KFGIKSGQEGSTR

-464 QNVAK
+464 QNVAQ

-521 RNNMFDKYYR
+521 RNNMFDKYYKT
-531 SIGATNKWATD
+531 IGTTNKWD
-542 STNGQYYLMNWYTS
+542 SSNSNGQYYLMNWYTS
-556 WGGALDGNW
+556 WGGALDGGW

-631 TNSVNGRYEDHSK
+631 TNSVNGRYEEHSK
-644 NVSGTSEFNK
+644 NASGTAEFNK

-732 IKFEDYY
+732 ITFEDYY
-739 EKYHATNGFGKT
+739 EHYHEKDGTGKT

-769 IPSSLIWSGEPNT
+769 IPSSLIWSGEPNS

-834 SYKSSRG
+834 SYKANRG

-891 LVLPNGQRANGQGK
+891 LVLPNGQRANGLGK
-905 VLAKGDYTGKMPNG
+905 VLAKGDYSGKMPNG

-931 RSNYRDDPMYKEAEK
+931 RSNYKNDPMYKEAEK

-972 ALGTMAEVY
+972 ALGTMSEVY

-1062 KVTVTATDTTTTEAT
+1062 KVTVTATTTEAT
-1077 TTTTGSETTT
+1077 TTIASETTT
-1087 TGAETTTTGAET
+1087 TESV

-1152 QALRNANC
+1152 QAYRNANC

-1167 DNVGE
+1167 NNVGE

-1179 RFVLNME
+1179 RFVLNMD
-1186 GYQDLPFIAE
+1186 GYQNLPFIAAE

>member
-1 MCHGRIVII
+1 M
-10 ILKSGKTDKFPE
+10 
-22 KVPVKIVR
+22 
-30 ILEILCQWY
+30 
-39 HNNLMWA
+39 
-46 FCERSAEIRKNSA
+46 
-59 NSKKSEKIGTK
+59 
-70 YGHFIQTGFRNY
+70 
-82 GQNAEKTVSFVI
+82 
-94 RVDNQKG
+94 
-101 LGYNLNIKVDAL
+101 
-113 CVDFVKKCEC
+113 DFVKKCEC

-330 QAGIMQKNDLSATY
+330 QAGIMQKQQLSATY

-354 PTDMVSD
+354 PTDMLTGNNAV
-361 CTAKNPIHQ
+361 NPIHQ

-440 KFGIQSGQEESTR
+440 KFGIKSGQEGSTR

-464 QNVAK
+464 QNVAQ

-521 RNNMFDKYYR
+521 RNNMFDKYYKT
-531 SIGATNKWATD
+531 IGTTNKWD
-542 STNGQYYLMNWYTS
+542 SSNSDGQYYLMNWYTS
-556 WGGALDGNW
+556 WGGALDGSW

-585 ALAYDT
+585 ALAYET

-631 TNSVNGRYEDHSK
+631 TNSVNGRYEEHSK

-732 IKFEDYY
+732 ITFEDYY
-739 EKYHATNGFGKT
+739 EHYHEKDGTGKT

-769 IPSSLIWSGEPNT
+769 IPSSLIWSGEPNS

-822 GVSASDLATGEA
+822 GVSANDLATGEA

-891 LVLPNGQRANGQGK
+891 LVLPNGQRANGLGK

-931 RSNYRDDPMYKEAEK
+931 RSNYKSDPMYQEAEK

-972 ALGTMAEVY
+972 ALGTMSEVY

-1029 SIASVSKDGTITGVK
+1029 SIASVSKDGTITGVSAGK
-1044 EGTTTITVTNKD
+1044 TTITVTNKD

-1062 KVTVTATDTTTTEAT
+1062 TVTVTAADTTTTEAT
-1077 TTTTGSETTT
+1077 TTTTESV
-1087 TGAETTTTGAET
+1087 

-1152 QALRNANC
+1152 QAYRNANC

-1167 DNVGE
+1167 NNVGE

-1179 RFVLNME
+1179 RFVLNMD
-1186 GYQDLPFIAE
+1186 GYQNLPFIAAE

>member
-1 MCHGRIVII
+1 
-10 ILKSGKTDKFPE
+10 
-22 KVPVKIVR
+22 
-30 ILEILCQWY
+30 
-39 HNNLMWA
+39 
-46 FCERSAEIRKNSA
+46 
-59 NSKKSEKIGTK
+59 
-70 YGHFIQTGFRNY
+70 
-82 GQNAEKTVSFVI
+82 
-94 RVDNQKG
+94 
-101 LGYNLNIKVDAL
+101 
-113 CVDFVKKCEC
+113 
-123 TTVTVVCSSFSACQS
+123 
-138 GHTGTVPMKG
+138 
-148 CVFWETHMPA
+148 
-158 TKPFLLYILFLERGN
+158 
-173 FSMQFKK
+173 MQFKK

-217 KTYAARF
+217 TTYAARF

-330 QAGIMQKNDLSATY
+330 QAGIMQKNELSATY

-354 PTDMVSD
+354 PTDMTTG
-361 CTAKNPIHQ
+361 CNAKNPIHQ

-440 KFGIQSGQEESTR
+440 KFGIQSGQEGSTR
-453 NGGMKGFFNTE
+453 IGGMKGFFNTE
-464 QNVAK
+464 AKVAQ

-531 SIGATNKWATD
+531 SIGATDKWATD

-556 WGGALDGNW
+556 WGGALDGGW

-585 ALAYDT
+585 ALAYET

-644 NVSGTSEFNK
+644 NVSGTAEFNK

-732 IKFEDYY
+732 ITFEDYY
-739 EKYHATNGFGKT
+739 EHYHEKDGTGKT

-793 KATIVGYGDGDLGC
+793 KATITGYGDGDLGC

-891 LVLPNGQRANGQGK
+891 LVLPNGERKNGQGN

-931 RSNYRDDPMYKEAEK
+931 RSNYKSDPMYKEAEK

-999 VTPSDVTVAVGE
+999 VTPSDVTVKVGE

-1029 SIASVSKDGTITGVK
+1029 SVASVSKDGTITGVK

>member
-1 MCHGRIVII
+1 
-10 ILKSGKTDKFPE
+10 
-22 KVPVKIVR
+22 
-30 ILEILCQWY
+30 
-39 HNNLMWA
+39 
-46 FCERSAEIRKNSA
+46 
-59 NSKKSEKIGTK
+59 
-70 YGHFIQTGFRNY
+70 
-82 GQNAEKTVSFVI
+82 
-94 RVDNQKG
+94 
-101 LGYNLNIKVDAL
+101 
-113 CVDFVKKCEC
+113 
-123 TTVTVVCSSFSACQS
+123 
-138 GHTGTVPMKG
+138 
-148 CVFWETHMPA
+148 
-158 TKPFLLYILFLERGN
+158 
-173 FSMQFKK
+173 MQFKK
-180 NKTVLAAVLAAAM
+180 NKTVLAAILAAAM

-217 KTYAARF
+217 STYAARF

-237 NGYMSSTSTVSGG
+237 NGYMSSASTVSGG

-305 DAASETVGDTAK
+305 DAASESVGNTAK
-317 AWKTMEATLVPDT
+317 AWKTMEATLIPDT
-330 QAGIMQKNDLSATY
+330 QAGIMQKQELSATY

-354 PTDMVSD
+354 PTDMLDGNKAV
-361 CTAKNPIHQ
+361 NPIHQ

-391 DDWYGFGAGTSSQY
+391 DDWYGFGSGTSSQY

-440 KFGIQSGQEESTR
+440 KFGIQSGQEGSTR

-521 RNNMFDKYYR
+521 RNNMFDKYYKT
-531 SIGATNKWATD
+531 IGTTNKWDT
-542 STNGQYYLMNWYTS
+542 SNSNGQYYLMNWYTS
-556 WGGALDGNW
+556 WGGALDGGW

-631 TNSVNGRYEDHSK
+631 TNSVNGRYEEHSK

-696 GITVGGM
+696 GVTVGGM

-732 IKFEDYY
+732 ITFEDYY
-739 EKYHATNGFGKT
+739 EKYHATDGTGKT

-769 IPSSLIWSGEPNT
+769 IPSSLIWSGEPNS

-822 GVSASDLATGEA
+822 GISASDLATGEA
-834 SYKSSRG
+834 SYKSNRG

-905 VLAKGDYTGKMPNG
+905 VLAKGDYSGKMPNG

-931 RSNYRDDPMYKEAEK
+931 RSNYKSDPMYQEAEK

-951 GNTDGY
+951 GNTDNY

-972 ALGTMAEVY
+972 ALGTMSEVY
-981 PDLTPDPDSENP
+981 PTLTPDSETP

-999 VTPSDVTVAVGE
+999 VTPSEVTVKVGE

-1018 QTGCDFKSDDD
+1018 QTGCDFKSDDE

-1062 KVTVTATDTTTTEAT
+1062 TVTVTAADTTTTEAT
-1077 TTTTGSETTT
+1077 TTTTESETTT
-1087 TGAETTTTGAET
+1087 TGAETTTT
-1099 TTTGADTTTS
+1099 

-1172 KDTTALV
+1172 RDTTALV

>member
-1 MCHGRIVII
+1 
-10 ILKSGKTDKFPE
+10 
-22 KVPVKIVR
+22 
-30 ILEILCQWY
+30 
-39 HNNLMWA
+39 
-46 FCERSAEIRKNSA
+46 
-59 NSKKSEKIGTK
+59 
-70 YGHFIQTGFRNY
+70 
-82 GQNAEKTVSFVI
+82 
-94 RVDNQKG
+94 
-101 LGYNLNIKVDAL
+101 
-113 CVDFVKKCEC
+113 
-123 TTVTVVCSSFSACQS
+123 
-138 GHTGTVPMKG
+138 
-148 CVFWETHMPA
+148 
-158 TKPFLLYILFLERGN
+158 
-173 FSMQFKK
+173 MQFKK

-317 AWKTMEATLVPDT
+317 AWKTMEATLVPDA
-330 QAGIMQKNDLSATY
+330 QSGIMQKSQLSATY

-354 PTDMVSD
+354 PTDMLTGNNAV
-361 CTAKNPIHQ
+361 NPIHQ
-370 YFTSAYGSDKGLYLM
+370 YFTSAYGSDQGLYLM

-405 KQQNVSGSFTMINT
+405 KQKNVSGSFTMINT

-440 KFGIQSGQEESTR
+440 KYGIKSGENGSTR

-464 QNVAK
+464 QNVAQ

-521 RNNMFDKYYR
+521 RNNMFDKYYKT
-531 SIGATNKWATD
+531 IGTTNKWD
-542 STNGQYYLMNWYTS
+542 SSNSNGQYYLMNWYTS
-556 WGGALDGNW
+556 WGGALDGSW

-631 TNSVNGRYEDHSK
+631 TNSVNGRYEEHSK
-644 NVSGTSEFNK
+644 NASGTAEFNK

-732 IKFEDYY
+732 ITFEDYY
-739 EKYHATNGFGKT
+739 EKYHATDGTGKT

-761 TDDGESFS
+761 TDDGTSFS

-834 SYKSSRG
+834 SYKSNRG

-862 DREWNKYRDDIGLGV
+862 DREWNNFRDDIGLGV
-877 SDHNTNLT
+877 SDHNTNLV

-891 LVLPNGQRANGQGK
+891 LVLPNGERKNGQGN

-931 RSNYRDDPMYKEAEK
+931 RSNYKNDPMYQEADR
-946 YYQQD
+946 YYKQD
-951 GNTDGY
+951 GNTDNY

-972 ALGTMAEVY
+972 ALGTMSEVY
-981 PDLTPDPDSENP
+981 PTLTPDSTEDP
-993 DTDAPV
+993 DAPV
-999 VTPSDVTVAVGE
+999 VTPSEVTIKVGE

-1044 EGTTTITVTNKD
+1044 EGTTTITVTNPE

-1062 KVTVTATDTTTTEAT
+1062 TVTVTAADTTTTEAT
-1077 TTTTGSETTT
+1077 TTTTASETTT
-1087 TGAETTTTGAET
+1087 TESV

-1152 QALRNANC
+1152 QAYRNANC
-1160 DQSADDI
+1160 DQSPTDI

-1172 KDTTALV
+1172 NDTTALV

-1186 GYQDLPFIAE
+1186 DYQNLPYIAK

>member
-1 MCHGRIVII
+1 M
-10 ILKSGKTDKFPE
+10 
-22 KVPVKIVR
+22 
-30 ILEILCQWY
+30 
-39 HNNLMWA
+39 
-46 FCERSAEIRKNSA
+46 
-59 NSKKSEKIGTK
+59 
-70 YGHFIQTGFRNY
+70 
-82 GQNAEKTVSFVI
+82 
-94 RVDNQKG
+94 
-101 LGYNLNIKVDAL
+101 
-113 CVDFVKKCEC
+113 DFVKKCEC

-317 AWKTMEATLVPDT
+317 AWKTMEATLIPDT
-330 QAGIMQKNDLSATY
+330 QAGIMQKQQLSATY

-354 PTDMVSD
+354 PTDMLQGN
-361 CTAKNPIHQ
+361 TAVNPIHQ

-440 KFGIQSGQEESTR
+440 KFGIKNGQEGSTR

-464 QNVAK
+464 QNVAQ

-521 RNNMFDKYYR
+521 RNNMFDKYYKT
-531 SIGATNKWATD
+531 IGTTNKGD
-542 STNGQYYLMNWYTS
+542 LSNSNGQYYLMNWYTS
-556 WGGALDGNW
+556 WGGALDGSW

-585 ALAYDT
+585 ALAYET

-732 IKFEDYY
+732 ITFEDYY
-739 EKYHATNGFGKT
+739 EHYHEKDGTGKT

-793 KATIVGYGDGDLGC
+793 KATITGYGDGDLGC

-834 SYKSSRG
+834 SYKANRG

-931 RSNYRDDPMYKEAEK
+931 RSNYKSDPMYKEAEK

-972 ALGTMAEVY
+972 ALGTMSEVY

-999 VTPSDVTVAVGE
+999 VTPSDVTIAVGE

-1062 KVTVTATDTTTTEAT
+1062 KVTVTADTTTTEAT
-1077 TTTTGSETTT
+1077 TTTTGS
-1087 TGAETTTTGAET
+1087 ETTTTGAET

-1186 GYQDLPFIAE
+1186 GYQDLPFIAAE

>member
-1 MCHGRIVII
+1 
-10 ILKSGKTDKFPE
+10 
-22 KVPVKIVR
+22 
-30 ILEILCQWY
+30 
-39 HNNLMWA
+39 
-46 FCERSAEIRKNSA
+46 
-59 NSKKSEKIGTK
+59 
-70 YGHFIQTGFRNY
+70 
-82 GQNAEKTVSFVI
+82 
-94 RVDNQKG
+94 
-101 LGYNLNIKVDAL
+101 
-113 CVDFVKKCEC
+113 
-123 TTVTVVCSSFSACQS
+123 
-138 GHTGTVPMKG
+138 
-148 CVFWETHMPA
+148 
-158 TKPFLLYILFLERGN
+158 
-173 FSMQFKK
+173 MQFKK

-217 KTYAARF
+217 TTYAARF

-317 AWKTMEATLVPDT
+317 AWKTMEATLVPDA
-330 QAGIMQKNDLSATY
+330 QSGIMQKQQLSATY
-344 SDEWEQIELY
+344 SDEWEQVELY
-354 PTDMVSD
+354 PTDMANGNNAV
-361 CTAKNPIHQ
+361 NPIHQ
-370 YFTSAYGSDKGLYLM
+370 YFTSAYGSDQGLYLM

-405 KQQNVSGSFTMINT
+405 KQKNVSGSFTMINT

-440 KFGIQSGQEESTR
+440 KYGIKSGQDGSTR

-464 QNVAK
+464 QNVAQ

-503 WGGSQKLDVLA
+503 WGGSQKLNVLA
-514 AKMGDET
+514 GKMGDET
-521 RNNMFDKYYR
+521 RNNMFDKYYKT
-531 SIGATNKWATD
+531 IGTTNVWDT
-542 STNGQYYLMNWYTS
+542 SNTNGQYYLMNWYTS
-556 WGGALDGNW
+556 WGGALDGSW

-602 VEDFKK
+602 VTDFQK

-644 NVSGTSEFNK
+644 NKSGTAEFNK

-688 VKTQGDAS
+688 VKTEGDSS

-732 IKFEDYY
+732 ITFEDYY
-739 EKYHATNGFGKT
+739 EKYHETDGTGKT

-761 TDDGESFS
+761 TDDGTSFS

-834 SYKSSRG
+834 SYKSNRG

-862 DREWNKYRDDIGLGV
+862 DREWNNFRDDIGLGV
-877 SDHNTNLT
+877 SDHNTNLV

-891 LVLPNGQRANGQGK
+891 LVLPNGERQNGQGK
-905 VLAKGDYTGKMPNG
+905 VLAKGDYTGRMPNG

-931 RSNYRDDPMYKEAEK
+931 RSNYKSDPMYQEAEK

-981 PDLTPDPDSENP
+981 PDLTPDSDEDP
-993 DTDAPV
+993 DAPV
-999 VTPSDVTVAVGE
+999 VTPSEVTIAVGE

-1018 QTGCDFKSDDD
+1018 QDGCDFKSDDD

-1044 EGTTTITVTNKD
+1044 EGTTTITVTNPE

-1062 KVTVTATDTTTTEAT
+1062 KVTVTATTTTTEAT
-1077 TTTTGSETTT
+1077 TTTSETTTTESETT
-1087 TGAETTTTGAET
+1087 TGAETTTTDAVTTTGAET
-1099 TTTGADTTTS
+1099 TTT

-1172 KDTTALV
+1172 RDTTALV

>member
-1 MCHGRIVII
+1 
-10 ILKSGKTDKFPE
+10 
-22 KVPVKIVR
+22 
-30 ILEILCQWY
+30 
-39 HNNLMWA
+39 
-46 FCERSAEIRKNSA
+46 
-59 NSKKSEKIGTK
+59 
-70 YGHFIQTGFRNY
+70 
-82 GQNAEKTVSFVI
+82 
-94 RVDNQKG
+94 
-101 LGYNLNIKVDAL
+101 
-113 CVDFVKKCEC
+113 
-123 TTVTVVCSSFSACQS
+123 
-138 GHTGTVPMKG
+138 
-148 CVFWETHMPA
+148 
-158 TKPFLLYILFLERGN
+158 
-173 FSMQFKK
+173 MQFKK

-317 AWKTMEATLVPDT
+317 AWKTMEATLVPDA
-330 QAGIMQKNDLSATY
+330 QSGIMQKSQLSATY

-354 PTDMVSD
+354 PTDMLQGNNAV
-361 CTAKNPIHQ
+361 NPIHQ

-440 KFGIQSGQEESTR
+440 KFGIKSGQEGSTR

-464 QNVAK
+464 QNVAQ

-521 RNNMFDKYYR
+521 RNNMFDKYYKT
-531 SIGATNKWATD
+531 IGTTNKWD
-542 STNGQYYLMNWYTS
+542 SSNSNGQYYLMNWYTS
-556 WGGALDGNW
+556 WGGALDGGW

-631 TNSVNGRYEDHSK
+631 TNSVNGRYEEHSK
-644 NVSGTSEFNK
+644 NASGTAEFNK

-732 IKFEDYY
+732 ITFEDYY
-739 EKYHATNGFGKT
+739 EHYHEKDGTGKT

-769 IPSSLIWSGEPNT
+769 IPSSLIWSGEPNS

-834 SYKSSRG
+834 SYKANRG

-891 LVLPNGQRANGQGK
+891 LVLPNGQRANGLGK
-905 VLAKGDYTGKMPNG
+905 VLAKGDYSGKMPNG

-931 RSNYRDDPMYKEAEK
+931 RSNYKSDPMYQEAEK

-972 ALGTMAEVY
+972 ALGTMSEVY

-1029 SIASVSKDGTITGVK
+1029 SIASVSKDGTITGVSAGK
-1044 EGTTTITVTNKD
+1044 TTITVTNKD

-1062 KVTVTATDTTTTEAT
+1062 TVTVTAADTTTTEAT
-1077 TTTTGSETTT
+1077 TTTTESV
-1087 TGAETTTTGAET
+1087 

-1152 QALRNANC
+1152 QAYRNANC

-1167 DNVGE
+1167 NNVGE

-1179 RFVLNME
+1179 RFVLNMD
-1186 GYQDLPFIAE
+1186 GYQNLPFIAAE

>member
-1 MCHGRIVII
+1 
-10 ILKSGKTDKFPE
+10 
-22 KVPVKIVR
+22 
-30 ILEILCQWY
+30 
-39 HNNLMWA
+39 
-46 FCERSAEIRKNSA
+46 
-59 NSKKSEKIGTK
+59 
-70 YGHFIQTGFRNY
+70 
-82 GQNAEKTVSFVI
+82 
-94 RVDNQKG
+94 
-101 LGYNLNIKVDAL
+101 
-113 CVDFVKKCEC
+113 
-123 TTVTVVCSSFSACQS
+123 
-138 GHTGTVPMKG
+138 
-148 CVFWETHMPA
+148 
-158 TKPFLLYILFLERGN
+158 
-173 FSMQFKK
+173 
-180 NKTVLAAVLAAAM
+180 
-193 ACSAIVPTAA
+193 
-203 SAAGTRTKA
+203 
-212 EAYGD
+212 
-217 KTYAARF
+217 
-224 MSLYDDVITNGVQ
+224 
-237 NGYMSSTSTVSGG
+237 
-250 LGVPYHSVE
+250 
-259 TLCIEAPDYGHETT
+259 
-273 SEALSYLVWTAA
+273 
-285 MRDNIVNKANKGE
+285 
-298 ITVKGEK
+298 
-305 DAASETVGDTAK
+305 
-317 AWKTMEATLVPDT
+317 MEATLVPDT
-330 QAGIMQKNDLSATY
+330 QAGIMQKQQLSATY

-354 PTDMVSD
+354 PTDMLQGNNAV
-361 CTAKNPIHQ
+361 NPIHQ

-440 KFGIQSGQEESTR
+440 KFGIQNGQEGSTR
-453 NGGMKGFFNTE
+453 IGGMKGFFNTE
-464 QNVAK
+464 QKVAQ

-521 RNNMFDKYYR
+521 RNNMFDKYYKT
-531 SIGATNKWATD
+531 IGTTNKWDT
-542 STNGQYYLMNWYTS
+542 SNSNGQYYLMNWYTS
-556 WGGALDGNW
+556 WGGALDDSW

-696 GITVGGM
+696 GISVGGM

-732 IKFEDYY
+732 ITFEDYY
-739 EKYHATNGFGKT
+739 EKYHATDGTGKT

-761 TDDGESFS
+761 TDDGTSFS
-769 IPSSLIWSGEPNT
+769 IPSSLIWSGEPNS
-782 WTGTYQENTNL
+782 WTGKYQENTNL

-891 LVLPNGQRANGQGK
+891 LVLPNGQRTNGQGK
-905 VLAKGDYTGKMPNG
+905 TLAKGDYTGKMPNG

-931 RSNYRDDPMYKEAEK
+931 RSNYKSDPMYLEAEK
-946 YYQQD
+946 YYKQD
-951 GNTDGY
+951 GNTDNY

-972 ALGTMAEVY
+972 ALGTMSEVY
-981 PDLTPDPDSENP
+981 PDLTPDPTEDP
-993 DTDAPV
+993 DAPV
-999 VTPSDVTVAVGE
+999 VTPSEVTIKVGE

-1044 EGTTTITVTNKD
+1044 EGKTTITVTNKD

-1062 KVTVTATDTTTTEAT
+1062 TVTVTAADTTTTEAT
-1077 TTTTGSETTT
+1077 TTSEATTT
-1087 TGAETTTTGAET
+1087 TGAKTTTT
-1099 TTTGADTTTS
+1099 

-1123 GDVNLDGVVDILDA
+1123 GDVNLDGVVDIADA
-1137 VMLNKYLAG
+1137 VTLNKYLAG

-1160 DQSADDI
+1160 DQSPSDI
-1167 DNVGE
+1167 DNIGD

-1179 RFVLNME
+1179 RFVLNVE
-1186 GYQDLPFIAE
+1186 GYQDLPFMGE

>member
-1 MCHGRIVII
+1 M
-10 ILKSGKTDKFPE
+10 
-22 KVPVKIVR
+22 
-30 ILEILCQWY
+30 
-39 HNNLMWA
+39 
-46 FCERSAEIRKNSA
+46 
-59 NSKKSEKIGTK
+59 
-70 YGHFIQTGFRNY
+70 
-82 GQNAEKTVSFVI
+82 
-94 RVDNQKG
+94 
-101 LGYNLNIKVDAL
+101 
-113 CVDFVKKCEC
+113 DFVKKCEC

-317 AWKTMEATLVPDT
+317 AWKTMAATLVPDT
-330 QAGIMQKNDLSATY
+330 QAGIMQKSQLKATY

-354 PTDMVSD
+354 PTDML
-361 CTAKNPIHQ
+361 TGNEAANPIHQ

-440 KFGIQSGQEESTR
+440 KFGIKSGQEGSTR

-464 QNVAK
+464 QNVAQ

-521 RNNMFDKYYR
+521 RNNMFDKYYKT
-531 SIGATNKWATD
+531 IGTTNKWD
-542 STNGQYYLMNWYTS
+542 SSNSNGQYYLMNWYTS
-556 WGGALDGNW
+556 WGGALDGGW

-631 TNSVNGRYEDHSK
+631 TNSVNGRYEEHSK
-644 NVSGTSEFNK
+644 NASGTAEFNK

-732 IKFEDYY
+732 ITFEDYY
-739 EKYHATNGFGKT
+739 EHYHEKDGTGKT

-769 IPSSLIWSGEPNT
+769 IPSSLIWSGEPNS

-834 SYKSSRG
+834 SYKANRG

-891 LVLPNGQRANGQGK
+891 LVLPNGQRANGLGK
-905 VLAKGDYTGKMPNG
+905 VLAKGDYSGKMPNG

-931 RSNYRDDPMYKEAEK
+931 RSNYKSDPMYQEAEK

-972 ALGTMAEVY
+972 ALGTMSEVY

-1029 SIASVSKDGTITGVK
+1029 SIASVSKDGTITGVSAGK
-1044 EGTTTITVTNKD
+1044 TTITVTNKD

-1062 KVTVTATDTTTTEAT
+1062 TVTVTAADTTTTEAT
-1077 TTTTGSETTT
+1077 TTTTESV
-1087 TGAETTTTGAET
+1087 

-1152 QALRNANC
+1152 QAYRNANC

-1167 DNVGE
+1167 NNVGE

-1179 RFVLNME
+1179 RFVLNMD
-1186 GYQDLPFIAE
+1186 GYQNLPFIAAE

>member
-1 MCHGRIVII
+1 
-10 ILKSGKTDKFPE
+10 
-22 KVPVKIVR
+22 
-30 ILEILCQWY
+30 
-39 HNNLMWA
+39 
-46 FCERSAEIRKNSA
+46 
-59 NSKKSEKIGTK
+59 
-70 YGHFIQTGFRNY
+70 
-82 GQNAEKTVSFVI
+82 
-94 RVDNQKG
+94 
-101 LGYNLNIKVDAL
+101 
-113 CVDFVKKCEC
+113 
-123 TTVTVVCSSFSACQS
+123 
-138 GHTGTVPMKG
+138 
-148 CVFWETHMPA
+148 
-158 TKPFLLYILFLERGN
+158 
-173 FSMQFKK
+173 MQFKK
-180 NKTVLAAVLAAAM
+180 NKTVLAAILAAAM

-217 KTYAARF
+217 STYAARF

-285 MRDNIVNKANKGE
+285 MRDNIVNKANKGK

-330 QAGIMQKNDLSATY
+330 QAGIMQKQQLSATY

-354 PTDMVSD
+354 PTDMLQGNNAV
-361 CTAKNPIHQ
+361 NPIHQ

-440 KFGIQSGQEESTR
+440 KFGIQNGQEGSTR
-453 NGGMKGFFNTE
+453 IGGMKGFFNTE
-464 QNVAK
+464 QKVAQ

-521 RNNMFDKYYR
+521 RNNMFDKYYKT
-531 SIGATNKWATD
+531 IGTTNKWDT
-542 STNGQYYLMNWYTS
+542 SNSNGQYYLMNWYTS
-556 WGGALDGNW
+556 WGGALDGSW

-696 GITVGGM
+696 GISVGGM

-732 IKFEDYY
+732 ITFEDYY
-739 EKYHATNGFGKT
+739 EKYHATDGTGKT

-761 TDDGESFS
+761 TDDGTSFS
-769 IPSSLIWSGEPNT
+769 IPSSLIWSGEPNS
-782 WTGTYQENTNL
+782 WTGKYQENTNL

-891 LVLPNGQRANGQGK
+891 LVLPNGQRTNGQGK
-905 VLAKGDYTGKMPNG
+905 TLAKGDYTGKMPNG

-931 RSNYRDDPMYKEAEK
+931 RSNYKSDPMYLEAEK
-946 YYQQD
+946 YYKQD
-951 GNTDGY
+951 GNTDNY

-972 ALGTMAEVY
+972 ALGTMSEVY
-981 PDLTPDPDSENP
+981 PDLTPDPTEDP
-993 DTDAPV
+993 DAPV
-999 VTPSDVTVAVGE
+999 VTPSEVTIKVGE

-1044 EGTTTITVTNKD
+1044 EGKTTITVTNKD

-1062 KVTVTATDTTTTEAT
+1062 TVTVTAADTTTTEAT
-1077 TTTTGSETTT
+1077 TTSEATTT
-1087 TGAETTTTGAET
+1087 TGAKTTTT
-1099 TTTGADTTTS
+1099 

-1123 GDVNLDGVVDILDA
+1123 GDVNLDGVVDIADA
-1137 VMLNKYLAG
+1137 VTLNKYLAG

-1160 DQSADDI
+1160 DQSPSDI
-1167 DNVGE
+1167 DNIGD

-1179 RFVLNME
+1179 RFVLNVE
-1186 GYQDLPFIAE
+1186 GYQDLPFMGE

>member
-1 MCHGRIVII
+1 
-10 ILKSGKTDKFPE
+10 
-22 KVPVKIVR
+22 
-30 ILEILCQWY
+30 
-39 HNNLMWA
+39 
-46 FCERSAEIRKNSA
+46 
-59 NSKKSEKIGTK
+59 
-70 YGHFIQTGFRNY
+70 
-82 GQNAEKTVSFVI
+82 
-94 RVDNQKG
+94 
-101 LGYNLNIKVDAL
+101 
-113 CVDFVKKCEC
+113 
-123 TTVTVVCSSFSACQS
+123 
-138 GHTGTVPMKG
+138 
-148 CVFWETHMPA
+148 
-158 TKPFLLYILFLERGN
+158 
-173 FSMQFKK
+173 MQFKK
-180 NKTVLAAVLAAAM
+180 NKTVLAAILAAAM

-217 KTYAARF
+217 STYAARF

-298 ITVKGEK
+298 ITVKGTK
-305 DAASETVGDTAK
+305 DASTESVGDTAK
-317 AWKTMEATLVPDT
+317 AWKTMEATLIPDA
-330 QAGIMQKNDLSATY
+330 QSGIMQRNELSATY

-354 PTDMVSD
+354 PTDMATG
-361 CTAKNPIHQ
+361 CNAKNPIHQ

-391 DDWYGFGAGTSSQY
+391 DDWYGFGSGTSSQY

-440 KFGIQSGQEESTR
+440 KFGIQSGQEGSTR
-453 NGGMKGFFNTE
+453 IGGMKGFFNTE
-464 QNVAK
+464 EKVAP

-531 SIGATNKWATD
+531 SIGATDKWATD

-556 WGGALDGNW
+556 WGGALDGGW

-732 IKFEDYY
+732 ITFEDYY
-739 EKYHATNGFGKT
+739 EKYHEKDGTGKT

-769 IPSSLIWSGEPNT
+769 IPSSLIWSGEPNS

-822 GVSASDLATGEA
+822 GISASDLATGEA
-834 SYKSSRG
+834 SYKANRG

-891 LVLPNGQRANGQGK
+891 LVLPNGQRQNGQGK
-905 VLAKGDYTGKMPNG
+905 TLAKGDYTGKMPNG

-931 RSNYRDDPMYKEAEK
+931 RSNYKSDPMYQEAEK
-946 YYQQD
+946 YYKQD
-951 GNTDGY
+951 GNTDNY

-972 ALGTMAEVY
+972 ALGTMSEVY

-999 VTPSDVTVAVGE
+999 VTPSDVTIKVGE

-1018 QTGCDFKSDDD
+1018 QKDCTFKSDDE

-1044 EGTTTITVTNKD
+1044 EGKTTITVTNKD

-1062 KVTVTATDTTTTEAT
+1062 TVTVTAADTTTTEAT
-1077 TTTTGSETTT
+1077 TTSEATTT
-1087 TGAETTTTGAET
+1087 TGAATTTT
-1099 TTTGADTTTS
+1099 
-1109 AGETTTVDPNADNI
+1109 AGKTTTVDPNADNI
-1123 GDVNLDGVVDILDA
+1123 GDVNLDGVVDIADA
-1137 VMLNKYLAG
+1137 VTLNKYLAG

-1160 DQSADDI
+1160 DQSPSDI
-1167 DNVGE
+1167 DNIGD

-1179 RFVLNME
+1179 RFVLNVE
-1186 GYQDLPFIAE
+1186 GYQDLPFMGE

>member
-1 MCHGRIVII
+1 
-10 ILKSGKTDKFPE
+10 
-22 KVPVKIVR
+22 
-30 ILEILCQWY
+30 
-39 HNNLMWA
+39 
-46 FCERSAEIRKNSA
+46 
-59 NSKKSEKIGTK
+59 
-70 YGHFIQTGFRNY
+70 
-82 GQNAEKTVSFVI
+82 
-94 RVDNQKG
+94 
-101 LGYNLNIKVDAL
+101 
-113 CVDFVKKCEC
+113 
-123 TTVTVVCSSFSACQS
+123 
-138 GHTGTVPMKG
+138 
-148 CVFWETHMPA
+148 
-158 TKPFLLYILFLERGN
+158 
-173 FSMQFKK
+173 MQFKK
-180 NKTVLAAVLAAAM
+180 NKTVLAAILAAAM

-317 AWKTMEATLVPDT
+317 AWKTMEATLIPDT
-330 QAGIMQKNDLSATY
+330 QAGIMQKQQLSATY

-354 PTDMVSD
+354 PTDMLNGNNAV
-361 CTAKNPIHQ
+361 NPIHQ

-391 DDWYGFGAGTSSQY
+391 DDWSGFGAGTSSQY

-440 KFGIQSGQEESTR
+440 KFGIQNGQEGSTR
-453 NGGMKGFFNTE
+453 IGGMKGFFNTE
-464 QNVAK
+464 QKVAQ

-521 RNNMFDKYYR
+521 RNNMFDKYYKT
-531 SIGATNKWATD
+531 IGTTNKWDT
-542 STNGQYYLMNWYTS
+542 SNSNGQYYLMNWYTS
-556 WGGALDGNW
+556 WGGALDGSW

-631 TNSVNGRYEDHSK
+631 TNSVNGRYEEHSK

-696 GITVGGM
+696 GISVGGM

-732 IKFEDYY
+732 ITFEDYY
-739 EKYHATNGFGKT
+739 EKYHATDGTGKT

-761 TDDGESFS
+761 TDDGTSFS
-769 IPSSLIWSGEPNT
+769 IPSSLIWSGEPNS

-822 GVSASDLATGEA
+822 GISASDLATGEA
-834 SYKSSRG
+834 SYKANRG

-931 RSNYRDDPMYKEAEK
+931 RSNYKSDPMYQEAEK

-951 GNTDGY
+951 GNTDNY

-972 ALGTMAEVY
+972 ALGTMSEVY
-981 PDLTPDPDSENP
+981 PDLTPDSETP

-999 VTPSDVTVAVGE
+999 VTPSDVTVKVGE

-1018 QTGCDFKSDDD
+1018 QTGCDFKSDDE

-1044 EGTTTITVTNKD
+1044 EGKTTITVTNKD

-1062 KVTVTATDTTTTEAT
+1062 TVTVTAATTTEAT
-1077 TTTTGSETTT
+1077 TTSEATTT
-1087 TGAETTTTGAET
+1087 TGAKTTTT
-1099 TTTGADTTTS
+1099 

-1123 GDVNLDGVVDILDA
+1123 GDVNLDGVVDIADA
-1137 VMLNKYLAG
+1137 VTLNKYLAG

-1160 DQSADDI
+1160 DQSPSDI
-1167 DNVGE
+1167 DNIGD

-1179 RFVLNME
+1179 RFVLNVE
-1186 GYQDLPFIAE
+1186 GYQDLPFMGE

>member
-1 MCHGRIVII
+1 
-10 ILKSGKTDKFPE
+10 
-22 KVPVKIVR
+22 
-30 ILEILCQWY
+30 
-39 HNNLMWA
+39 
-46 FCERSAEIRKNSA
+46 
-59 NSKKSEKIGTK
+59 
-70 YGHFIQTGFRNY
+70 
-82 GQNAEKTVSFVI
+82 
-94 RVDNQKG
+94 
-101 LGYNLNIKVDAL
+101 
-113 CVDFVKKCEC
+113 
-123 TTVTVVCSSFSACQS
+123 
-138 GHTGTVPMKG
+138 
-148 CVFWETHMPA
+148 
-158 TKPFLLYILFLERGN
+158 
-173 FSMQFKK
+173 MQFKK
-180 NKTVLAAVLAAAM
+180 NKTVLAAILAAAM

-217 KTYAARF
+217 STYAARF

-298 ITVKGEK
+298 ITVKGTK
-305 DAASETVGDTAK
+305 DASTESVGDTAK
-317 AWKTMEATLVPDT
+317 AWKTMEATLIPDA
-330 QAGIMQKNDLSATY
+330 QSGIMQRNELSATY

-354 PTDMVSD
+354 PTDMATG
-361 CTAKNPIHQ
+361 CNAKNPIHQ

-391 DDWYGFGAGTSSQY
+391 DDWYGFGSGTSSQY

-440 KFGIQSGQEESTR
+440 KFGIQSGQEGSTR
-453 NGGMKGFFNTE
+453 IGGMKGFFNTE
-464 QNVAK
+464 EKVAP

-531 SIGATNKWATD
+531 SIGATDKWATD

-556 WGGALDGNW
+556 WGGALDGGW

-732 IKFEDYY
+732 ITFEDYY
-739 EKYHATNGFGKT
+739 EKYHEKDGTGKT

-761 TDDGESFS
+761 TDDGTSFS
-769 IPSSLIWSGEPNT
+769 IPSSLIWSGEPNS

-822 GVSASDLATGEA
+822 GISASDLATGEA
-834 SYKSSRG
+834 SYKANRG

-905 VLAKGDYTGKMPNG
+905 VLAKGDYSGKMPNG

-931 RSNYRDDPMYKEAEK
+931 RSNYKSDPMYQEAEK
-946 YYQQD
+946 YYKQD

-972 ALGTMAEVY
+972 ALGTMSEVY

-999 VTPSDVTVAVGE
+999 VTPSDVTIKVGE

-1018 QTGCDFKSDDD
+1018 QKDCTFKSDDE

-1044 EGTTTITVTNKD
+1044 EGKTTITVTNKD

-1062 KVTVTATDTTTTEAT
+1062 TVTVTAADTTTTEAT
-1077 TTTTGSETTT
+1077 TTSEATTT
-1087 TGAETTTTGAET
+1087 TGAATTTT
-1099 TTTGADTTTS
+1099 
-1109 AGETTTVDPNADNI
+1109 AGKTTTVDPNADNI
-1123 GDVNLDGVVDILDA
+1123 GDVNLDGVVDIADA
-1137 VMLNKYLAG
+1137 VTLNKYLAG

-1160 DQSADDI
+1160 DQSPSDI
-1167 DNVGE
+1167 DNIGD

-1179 RFVLNME
+1179 RFVLNVE
-1186 GYQDLPFIAE
+1186 GYQDLPFMGE